1 MMIVTNAGRATRGAG
16 WRLARA
22 PRKQYHT
29 QRTPQ
34 STPPEITELLSTY
47 NSTSSNPVSLSTLLS
62 SGNPPTPSSVLKSAS
77 YVLSELPRRLSR
89 RVAALDSL
97 PFIVGTNPFVSRI
110 HQLDKS
116 SFHALATFPDV
127 QSVEANK
134 EFSQRLEAL
143 VEAHRD
149 DIPIMAKG

>member
-1 MMIVTNAGRATRGAG
+1 MIVTSASRATRAGSWKVACGAQK
-16 WRLARA
+16 L
-22 PRKQYHT
+22 YHT
-29 QRTPQ
+29 QRTPR
-34 STPPEITELLSTY
+34 STPPEIAELLSTY
-47 NSTSSNPVSLSTLLS
+47 NSSSSNPVSLSSLLS

-127 QSVEANK
+127 QSVGANK